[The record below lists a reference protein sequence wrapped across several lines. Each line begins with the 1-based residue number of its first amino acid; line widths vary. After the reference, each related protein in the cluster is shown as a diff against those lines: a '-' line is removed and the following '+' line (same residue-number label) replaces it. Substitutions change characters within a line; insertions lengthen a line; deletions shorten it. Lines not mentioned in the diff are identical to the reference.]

1 MARIRFAH
9 IVFVVLSLPV
19 LMTGAALALFF
30 PLLIFRPPILG
41 DAAIPMGP
49 EIEIPDS
56 RYYLHLYGGPA
67 PEETYFYGLFAD
79 APFRS
84 YQTRTLGPLNIN
96 VETVPTLEKENEGV
110 YRITWGTGPSAPF
123 TVIDVKHR
131 KYIED
136 SNPDNARNELFQL
149 EHQETRDCPEFDS
162 QQNDS

>member
-9 IVFVVLSLPV
+9 LVFVVISLPILV
-19 LMTGAALALFF
+19 AGAVLALFF

-56 RYYLHLYGGPA
+56 RYDLRLYGGPA
-67 PEETYFYGLFAD
+67 PEETYFYILFAD
-79 APFRS
+79 AP
-84 YQTRTLGPLNIN
+84 YQRYQSRTLGPLNIN
-96 VETVPTLEKENEGV
+96 VETVPSVEKEDEGV
-110 YRITWGTGPSAPF
+110 YRITWGTGPNAPF

-136 SNPDNARNELFQL
+136 SNPDNARNEPFQL
-149 EHQETRDCPEFDS
+149 EHQ
-162 QQNDS
+162 